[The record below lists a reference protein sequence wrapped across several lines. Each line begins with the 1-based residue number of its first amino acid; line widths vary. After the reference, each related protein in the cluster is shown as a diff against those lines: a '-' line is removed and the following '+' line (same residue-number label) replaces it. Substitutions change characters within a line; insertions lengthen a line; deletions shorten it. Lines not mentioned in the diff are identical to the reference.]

1 MDHSYSDRIQ
11 PAKATKSGAKD
22 GQKDGGVR
30 PLSTALKVLEVLR
43 HFGDKRRPQRL
54 AEVAEELGLSRATAY
69 QRLLTLVAA
78 GWLEQDDGGA
88 YRLSMLATR
97 MASASLDQADLGTRA
112 DPVLRALADET
123 GETASLSIIDRGLP
137 CIVARVEADTLLR
150 AEQKLGTMMS
160 LEGSA
165 SGRILV
171 AYGDAQMLDRLR
183 RGEHPLPDEA
193 TLPAIRAAGYA
204 LSSGYTQ
211 SGVRA
216 IAAPVFDLHGRCTA
230 TLSLV
235 VPEMRFDEARFR
247 DPLLKAAA
255 DLSQILQGGS
265 A

>member
-1 MDHSYSDRIQ
+1 MDHTYSNRIQ
-11 PAKATKSGAKD
+11 EGSS
-22 GQKDGGVR
+22 GVR
-30 PLSTALKVLEVLR
+30 PLSTALKVLEVLQ
-43 HFGDKRRPQRL
+43 FFADKRRPLRL
-54 AEVAEELGLSRATAY
+54 GAVAEGLGLSRATAY

-97 MASASLDQADLGTRA
+97 MATAAMEQADLGTRA
-112 DPVLRALADET
+112 DPVLRALTDAT

-171 AYGDAQMLDRLR
+171 AFGDALTVERLR
-183 RGEHPLPDEA
+183 KGPHPLPGED
-193 TLPAIRAAGYA
+193 TLPQIRAQGYA
-204 LSSGYTQ
+204 LSSGYTH

-216 IAAPVFDLHGRCTA
+216 IAAPVFDQQDRCTA

-235 VPEMRFDEARFR
+235 APEMRFDEARFAG
-247 DPLLKAAA
+247 PLLKACA
-255 DLSQILQGGS
+255 DLTKILQGGAS
-265 A
+265 